1 MKLQLHGVEN
11 SQLKV
16 KFTLKNLGQK
26 STCLIPICHVL
37 CAGISSITRDITLI
51 PQLYH
56 QVSNNKYFIET

>member
-1 MKLQLHGVEN
+1 MKLQLHRGEN

-16 KFTLKNLGQK
+16 KFSLDDLGQK

-51 PQLYH
+51 LQLYH
-56 QVSNNKYFIET
+56 HVSDNKYYIET